1 MVRKLK
7 KVDPLK
13 CTAALNGVFVQHAFL
28 HAQLD
33 RYAAVIYPQEFTNR
47 NPMQ

>member
-7 KVDPLK
+7 KVDPVK
-13 CTAALNGVFVQHAFL
+13 CTAALNGVSVQQAFL
-28 HAQLD
+28 HAQPD
-33 RYAAVIYPQEFTNR
+33 RYAAVKYPLEFTNR